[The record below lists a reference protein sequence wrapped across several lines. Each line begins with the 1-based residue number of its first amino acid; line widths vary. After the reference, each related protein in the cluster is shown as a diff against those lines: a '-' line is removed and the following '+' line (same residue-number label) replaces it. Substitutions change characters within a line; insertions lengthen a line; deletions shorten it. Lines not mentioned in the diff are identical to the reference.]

1 MPWRTLAAAACL
13 AVSAGAFAGENDSA
27 GTIAF
32 GEETFRIVHVAA
44 HEGPMPTT
52 VDLEFFNQPLPAG
65 ETFFSLESDVTD
77 RLRGMRLRIS
87 EEPAYKNGTWV
98 YPSIE
103 AGDAFYYFDESDPIV
118 LRYQKSDGRIS
129 GSILGEDDVAGTRVE
144 VDLRFDLPIAAEP
157 ND

>member
-1 MPWRTLAAAACL
+1 MPWRTLAAVACL
-13 AVSAGAFAGENDSA
+13 AGSAAAFAGEDDSA

-32 GEETFRIVHVAA
+32 GDQTFRIVHVAA

-52 VDLEFFNQPLPAG
+52 VDLEFFSEALPAG
-65 ETFFSLESDVTD
+65 ETFFSADSEVTD

-87 EEPAYKNGTWV
+87 EEPAYKNGTWMH
-98 YPSIE
+98 PSIE

-129 GSILGEDDVAGTRVE
+129 GSIIGEDDVAGTPVK
-144 VDLRFDLPIAAEP
+144 VDLKFDLPIAAEP